1 MKIWGVIID
10 YPWVAKSGAAQ
21 AKASAEAIAKRELES
36 LQLQKAWAEA
46 DTHQLE
52 TKLEVA
58 EQAVAKATAK
68 AKAGLLSRVLG

>member
-36 LQLQKAWAEA
+36 LELQKAWAEA
-46 DTHQLE
+46 DSQKLGE
-52 TKLEVA
+52 KLEQA
-58 EQAVAKATAK
+58 EAK
-68 AKAGLLSRVLG
+68 AKANSGGRVSRLLG